1 MSFPVVLGC
10 FKALG
15 DKVPLQ
21 LIHAAY
27 PDAERDDGGWLYSK
41 TAAEKIENLMK
52 RGFVVIDQSKP
63 LFTATLDWSLIN
75 MVATASGEKLAL
87 DNAEFESWAKT
98 AAEGMEA
105 QAEQVQADVAET
117 PLEPAFD
124 PKQES
129 ELVQNWQQSGNKEHL
144 STLLKRYEPLIKKHS
159 ARYYGADIPRA
170 AIDAEAKLVAMEA
183 FKNYDPKRGVQLS
196 TYVSSYLPKTRRFV
210 INHQNAVR
218 LPEGLALRVGA
229 YQNAHEELSSKLG
242 RSPNAQELADH
253 QGWSIKDVRKIR
265 LATGG
270 AQIQELNDF
279 VPGVANEARRAEIFV
294 DYLYHELG
302 GDEKKV
308 LEHLY
313 GLHGADKFDTDEE
326 IAQASG
332 MAPERVGRLRGQI
345 ASKMREHLDQV

>member
-27 PDAERDDGGWLYSK
+27 PDAQRDDGGWLYSK
-41 TAAEKIENLMK
+41 TAAEKIENLIK
-52 RGFVVIDQSKP
+52 RGLATVDQSKP
-63 LFTATLDWSLIN
+63 LFVATIDWSLIN
-75 MVATASGEKLAL
+75 MMATASGEKLAL
-87 DNAEFESWAKT
+87 DNAELEAWAKT
-98 AAEGMEA
+98 AAEGFEA
-105 QAEQVQADVAET
+105 QAAEQQADIAET
-117 PLEPAFD
+117 PLEPTFD
-124 PKQES
+124 PKQEA
-129 ELVQNWQQSGNKEHL
+129 ELVQSWQQSGNKEHL
-144 STLLKRYEPLIKKHS
+144 SSLLKRYEPLIKKHS
-159 ARYYGADIPRA
+159 ARYYGADLPRA
-170 AIDAEAKLVAMEA
+170 AIDAEAKMVAMEA

-218 LPEGLALRVGA
+218 LPEGLALRIGA
-229 YQNAHEELSSKLG
+229 YQNANQELTTNLG

-265 LATGG
+265 LSTGG

-294 DYLYHELG
+294 DYLYHELD
-302 GDEKKV
+302 GDQKKV

-313 GLHGADKFDTDEE
+313 GLHGAEKLDTAEA

-332 MAPERVGRLRGQI
+332 MAPARVEKLRGQI
-345 ASKMREHLDQV
+345 AGKMREHLDQV